1 MVDRIAVT
9 PRCGTLLAAKLVL
22 VALAAVVAT
31 PAPGRLSVAAT
42 AGAMKAYDFV
52 ANYWWTFGT
61 GHGI

>member
-9 PRCGTLLAAKLVL
+9 PRRATLLAAKFVL
-22 VALAAVVAT
+22 VALVAVVAA
-31 PAPGRLSVAAT
+31 PVPGRLSAAAT
-42 AGAMKAYDFV
+42 AGTMKAYDFV

>member
-9 PRCGTLLAAKLVL
+9 PRRSTLLAAKLVL
-22 VALAAVVAT
+22 VALAAVVA
-31 PAPGRLSVAAT
+31 AAVPGRFSAAAT
-42 AGAMKAYDFV
+42 ASTMQAYDFV